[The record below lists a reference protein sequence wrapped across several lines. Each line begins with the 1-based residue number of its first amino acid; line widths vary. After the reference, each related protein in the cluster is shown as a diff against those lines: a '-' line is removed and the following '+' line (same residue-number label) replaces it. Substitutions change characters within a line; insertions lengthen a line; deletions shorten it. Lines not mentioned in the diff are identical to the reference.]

1 MVAAE
6 SARFSRPFDL
16 IWVGFNLSLDPNRK
30 LIRVLSFLVHRTH
43 GVPTRK
49 GAITAR
55 QFPEAPGPKRTDTSG
70 GDGVARQRGLVGD
83 SQNDEQWSDDLSN
96 SSSR

>member
-1 MVAAE
+1 M
-6 SARFSRPFDL
+6 
-16 IWVGFNLSLDPNRK
+16 LDSQDPSTLYGWDSISVSTSTGSSSEFVR
-30 LIRVLSFLVHRTH
+30 SSSTTH

-55 QFPEAPGPKRTDTSG
+55 QFPEAPGPEHTDTSG
-70 GDGVARQRGLVGD
+70 GDGVARQCGLVGD